1 MPWTLSTLEK
11 TTARCVQL
19 SRESFQNRPL
29 TKANTAQVCRTDLA
43 AHQTRSRTHVPILLC
58 STISLFTPALNW
70 CCVVNLHQL
79 PDGER
84 LICWVTKMYT
94 VPMERLCSFNEFIH
108 GNYAQLH
115 LEYGISVHSAAN
127 HLLLDKHGPS
137 KSITLFNIQNRLL
150 HLHRCRLNT
159 SDYIVVLNQTFGRA
173 WHLWNVFMEDDK

>member
-1 MPWTLSTLEK
+1 MGQIRTGEVKHNVPAQVGTLNWQIYLLLSDMPWTLSTLEK

-94 VPMERLCSFNEFIH
+94 VPNGKIVLFQWVYTWKLCTATS
-108 GNYAQLH
+108 
-115 LEYGISVHSAAN
+115 GIWDFSA
-127 HLLLDKHGPS
+127 LGCK
-137 KSITLFNIQNRLL
+137 
-150 HLHRCRLNT
+150 
-159 SDYIVVLNQTFGRA
+159 
-173 WHLWNVFMEDDK
+173 